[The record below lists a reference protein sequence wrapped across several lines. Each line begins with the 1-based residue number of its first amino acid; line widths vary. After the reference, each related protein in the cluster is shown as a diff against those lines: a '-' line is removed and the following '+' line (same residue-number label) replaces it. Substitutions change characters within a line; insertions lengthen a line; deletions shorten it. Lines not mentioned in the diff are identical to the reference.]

1 MEELEIKEN
10 RCFVDFICI
19 DSNAEPCVYRI
30 GKDKCKYN
38 KNNSCESLVARVN
51 KMTILRKKY
60 LGEE

>member
-19 DSNAEPCVYRI
+19 DSNAKPCVYRI

-38 KNNSCESLVARVN
+38 RNNSCESLVARVN